1 MDHGIGGADFP
12 VARVTG
18 SGIIFTM
25 TEATKPKIGT
35 DVFIAPG
42 AYVGGDVTLGDQVTV
57 MYQAVVR
64 GDIAP
69 IRVGSRVNFQ
79 DGAIVHTP
87 YGVPLDIGDDIG
99 VGHRA
104 VVHCRSIGSCSLI
117 GTGSILLDNVVIGSR
132 CVIAAG
138 SVIPPNT
145 IIPDGSVVMGLPGEI
160 VRRTNDD
167 DLKLI
172 DHVVKS
178 YIEIGRQHALGRFAN
193 ITPP

>member
-1 MDHGIGGADFP
+1 MN
-12 VARVTG
+12 
-18 SGIIFTM
+18 
-25 TEATKPKIGT
+25 EATKPKIGT

-57 MYQAVVR
+57 MYQTVVR

-69 IRVGSRVNFQ
+69 IRIGNRVNFQ

-87 YGVPLDIGDDIG
+87 YDVPLDMGDDIG

-104 VVHCRSIGSCSLI
+104 VVHCRSIGSRSLI

-138 SVIPPNT
+138 TVVPPGT
-145 IIPDGSVVMGLPGEI
+145 IIPDGSVVMGVPGKI
-160 VRRTNDD
+160 VRQTNDD

-172 DHVVKS
+172 AHVVQS
-178 YIEIGRQHALGRFAN
+178 YIEIGRQHALKRFAN
-193 ITPP
+193 IAPP